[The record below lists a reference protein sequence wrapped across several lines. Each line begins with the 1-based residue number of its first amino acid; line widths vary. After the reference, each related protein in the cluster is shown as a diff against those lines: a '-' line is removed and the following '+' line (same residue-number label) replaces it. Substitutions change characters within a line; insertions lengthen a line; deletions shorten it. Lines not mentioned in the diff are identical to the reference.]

1 MPIIDQLDDS
11 IYCIPNIQDN
21 TGPNFENEADKVSS
35 IIHAGREDDGSLA
48 SEDLLTG
55 RRYGPNS
62 YFFKQPSQPPVSVYD
77 KYVFRPE
84 FASIRGGSY
93 KNKGP
98 IKGRY

>member
-11 IYCIPNIQDN
+11 GLCIPNIKDIP
-21 TGPNFENEADKVSS
+21 GPNFENEADRVSS
-35 IIHAGREDDGSLA
+35 IIHAGYGEDGRLT

-55 RRYGPNS
+55 RRYGS
-62 YFFKQPSQPPVSVYD
+62 QMSAFATPSQPPVSVYD

>member
-11 IYCIPNIQDN
+11 DFCIPNIQNN
-21 TGPNFENEADKVSS
+21 TGPNFENEADRVSS
-35 IIHAGREDDGSLA
+35 IIHAGKGDDGA
-48 SEDLLTG
+48 YTSEDLLTG
-55 RRYGPNS
+55 RRYGPQLQ
-62 YFFKQPSQPPVSVYD
+62 FFKQPSQPPVSVFNM
-77 KYVFRPE
+77 YVFSPE